1 MFNTPKDAPDSFI
14 RKLSEDEADV
24 VAKAYL
30 AEHLERALTIIN
42 PETIFSAPRR
52 RMEFDRVPVGHD
64 IGYRCYDAG
73 KHDADSA
80 FQSGEYGDGLSE
92 NEAYA
97 DWLRQDAENNPK
109 PRPSKVIHTSRFE
122 PDDYA
127 SRPEPE
133 QDHGDERDFDT
144 DLEPRLSDD

>member
-1 MFNTPKDAPDSFI
+1 MALTPENAPDSMIAKMFD
-14 RKLSEDEADV
+14 DEMKRVEQFAKILDR
-24 VAKAYL
+24 VAPL
-30 AEHLERALTIIN
+30 N

-64 IGYRCYDAG
+64 TGYRCYDG
-73 KHDADSA
+73 SKHSNAQEA
-80 FQSGEYGDGLSE
+80 FESGEYGDGLSQD
-92 NEAYA
+92 EAYA

-133 QDHGDERDFDT
+133 ADHGDERDFDT